1 MPLRWGIAALAC
13 LLIIA
18 AVGCSTVT
26 EKPSASV
33 EDTAAQCEQLFRT
46 LDTAVDR
53 AGVRDG
59 GTARI
64 DGFPYLRAN
73 RFLASYRDE
82 PMSRR
87 QELWWI
93 DRLKGLDTQA
103 RAIELA
109 NLPKQDRDQLDL
121 SLLNTD
127 DPSRG
132 LIRCADQLVRRDLS
146 EPKAIAGLFGVGLL
160 RLDFGALYNK
170 YHGETER
177 NLRESLKM
185 AEMMAPCVLWIDEI
199 EKAFASAASRST
211 DGGRTWSD
219 MEVIAEDGRF
229 IGQAGHGTFV
239 VRQPNYE
246 T

>member
-73 RFLASYRDE
+73 RILASYRYE

-93 DRLKGLDTQA
+93 DRLKGLDVQA
-103 RAIELA
+103 RAIFEAAIEACMRLLDAAPDWQEFVYVTPAQSARRGRFLQFMMRELL
-109 NLPKQDRDQLDL
+109 NQLPSEMRVRYEQQIGDRLLAEGRPALDL
-121 SLLNTD
+121 FA
-127 DPSRG
+127 G
-132 LIRCADQLVRRDLS
+132 VR
-146 EPKAIAGLFGVGLL
+146 A
-160 RLDFGALYNK
+160 AL
-170 YHGETER
+170 E
-177 NLRESLKM
+177 
-185 AEMMAPCVLWIDEI
+185 
-199 EKAFASAASRST
+199 RST
-211 DGGRTWSD
+211 LDGRVEID
-219 MEVIAEDGRF
+219 MELVYGHCWGADVTAQSTDYRIDAAQ
-229 IGQAGHGTFV
+229 IGT
-239 VRQPNYE
+239 RRR
-246 T
+246 